1 MQSSLTMNSACYQRD
16 VILFFDTKIR
26 FQSVCDCSMELLL
39 GQLHLVIVWNIS
51 FINLFNILIQNLPN

>member
-39 GQLHLVIVWNIS
+39 GQLHLVIV
-51 FINLFNILIQNLPN
+51 